1 MILELHLLQSF
12 PVSNLNRDD
21 LGAPKSATFG
31 GVPRARV
38 SSQALKRA
46 ARDEFI
52 KHGLDKT
59 DLGDRTKR
67 IIFAASDLLSED
79 HQADPRATDILAAGL
94 AGLGFGVVDTRRS
107 QYLLFIGNKAAHA
120 LAEYCEQNWDDL
132 TQVVEAAEKEA
143 KKATSKKKA
152 NPDKDPVAAFT
163 KSKKSKDA
171 AATRKLLDASYA
183 ADIGLFGRMIADNT
197 EFNIAAASQVA
208 HALSTHAVTT
218 EFDYYTAVDDLK
230 KNDEPGAD
238 MIGTID
244 FNTAC
249 YYRYANLD
257 LTQLRENL
265 AADDAL
271 VAKAAQ
277 AWLGA
282 FIDSTPTGKQSTTA
296 ARTMPETLLGTVRD
310 RGAWNLANAF
320 LKPVTGHD
328 LMTTSTQRLFEHFQT
343 LRGFYGSRALRT
355 VAGAALTSDTAPLP
369 AEERVDS
376 LDTFTSRLLSTA
388 LDTTA

>member
-1 MILELHLLQSF
+1 M
-12 PVSNLNRDD
+12 PVSSLNRDD

-38 SSQALKRA
+38 SSQSLKRA
-46 ARDEFI
+46 ARDEFT
-52 KHGLDKT
+52 KHGLSNV

-67 IIFAASDLLSED
+67 IIFAALDLLNDD
-79 HQADPRATDILAAGL
+79 HQADRRATDILAAGL
-94 AGLGFGVVDTRRS
+94 AELGFGVVDTRRS
-107 QYLLFIGNKAAHA
+107 QYLLFVGKKAAHA
-120 LAEYCEQNWDDL
+120 LVEYCEKNWDSL
-132 TQVVEAAEKEA
+132 TKVVEAAEKEA
-143 KKATSKKKA
+143 KKAASKKKTGA
-152 NPDKDPVAAFT
+152 DKDPVATFT
-163 KSKKSKDA
+163 KSKTKDA
-171 AATRKLLDASYA
+171 EATRKLLDASCA

-208 HALSTHAVTT
+208 HALSTHAATT

-244 FNTAC
+244 FNSAC

-257 LTQLRENL
+257 LNQLRENL
-265 AADDAL
+265 VGDGEL
-271 VAKAAQ
+271 VAKAAR

-328 LMTTSTQRLFEHFQT
+328 LMATSTQRLFEHFQT
-343 LRGFYGSRALRT
+343 LRGFYGSSALRS
-355 VAGAALTSDTAPLP
+355 VAAAALTSDTAPLP
-369 AEERVDS
+369 TEERVDS